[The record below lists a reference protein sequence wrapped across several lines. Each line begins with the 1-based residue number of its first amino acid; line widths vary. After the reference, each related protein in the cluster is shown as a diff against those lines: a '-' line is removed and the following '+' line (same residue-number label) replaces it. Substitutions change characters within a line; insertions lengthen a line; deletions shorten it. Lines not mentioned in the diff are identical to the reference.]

1 MWPLYV
7 ELLAGKLPSA
17 LYVGAVTSVNV
28 LIVLG
33 SKVNVIVLPDD
44 VISTP
49 LDWAKVVTNAALL
62 SETTFPLGVLICDT
76 VNPVDTVESIVIV
89 KVFPLVLV
97 LTPVPPAIFTD
108 ADELEEA
115 MVPLS
120 PSIVFI
126 NGFETCTASA
136 NVATLT
142 LLDTADPDVFVVTTS
157 KSAFAK
163 LLAAVSSVNFG
174 IV

>member
-1 MWPLYV
+1 M
-7 ELLAGKLPSA
+7 LA
-17 LYVGAVTSVNV
+17 
-28 LIVLG
+28 
-33 SKVNVIVLPDD
+33 
-44 VISTP
+44 
-49 LDWAKVVTNAALL
+49 TNAALL

-76 VNPVDTVESIVIV
+76 VNPVEKELESTVIV
-89 KVFPLVLV
+89 KVFPLVAV
-97 LTPVPPAIFTD
+97 VTPDPPAIFTD
-108 ADELEEA
+108 AEELEEI

-126 NGFETCTASA
+126 NGFATCTACA
-136 NVATLT
+136 RVATLT

-157 KSAFAK
+157 KSVLAR